1 MKMYN
6 YFLIGATAFSA
17 GIIDKNNDKYSIALA
32 EKGNVCGYEFSSAY
46 KTDGNTFGYACETI
60 GGQSFKDELIKR
72 GALNETGG
80 EYFPAVAPIISNRIN
95 RSGADCFF
103 MTNIVNIEF
112 TDNVYTITLTSFGG
126 QFQIQA
132 ERIIDTTFE
141 VTALEKSLNVY
152 TTNGIYK
159 HKVDID
165 NDDYSK
171 IRIEIYEKLKNTGE
185 QIILFASEFD
195 YGMPY
200 GNAVEAYD
208 AGYEFDITSVPQ
220 STVRD
225 RYKVDDGE
233 YDVIV
238 VGLGTAGAVSAL
250 VAAKY
255 GLKVLGIENLTCAG
269 GQGTAGG
276 VMSYYYGEKGGYY
289 TEIDKLAIELGK
301 SGAFVNQSQNIGSII
316 KTVALDMELVNI
328 TYKYHA
334 MSVEV
339 IKSDETTVTGIK
351 YVYGGKIHTAKAKYV
366 IDCTAEATVCIDA
379 GCEMIGGRKSDGRF
393 QPYSNVYY
401 NYTAEKNNLGYAYID
416 NGVVDQYDPYE
427 YGKAVLE
434 SSASYVH
441 LRDDYSDR
449 KYIGIVPLTGLREG
463 RHILGEQTVR
473 FAEYIDGNLP
483 DNVIAYSLT
492 NLDNHGKDSALEDR
506 DYQDWI
512 TVCNLWGY
520 SVGFPIPAGVLIP
533 KDFDGILTAGRSVSL
548 DHTAATGI
556 RMKDD
561 VQKTAEAAAL
571 IAVYSIKNNCKAKDV
586 PYNFIREELY
596 KTGCLKDGDEF
607 KIYMQGTNDLYHG
620 SNDIWKDSVEDVLVG
635 LDSDNPGYFIW
646 CARIMG
652 DKIKSQL
659 IEALNSD
666 NKRFRY
672 NAALALGLMDCA
684 ECEPVIL
691 EMITDKSGH
700 IDFSGRKYNIL
711 QAISAISIAGRLGL
725 GSASGVL
732 MCIIK
737 DKNYADDIPFT
748 PYDLIV
754 DRDDLYFQFISNA
767 VIALLRIGGKNTD
780 ILSAIDGF
788 KFETSM
794 MGTKGF
800 KLDVTPT
807 VVSMVKKYQ

>member
-1 MKMYN
+1 MKTYN

-17 GIIDKNNDKYSIALA
+17 GIIENNGGNYSIALA
-32 EKGNVCGYEFSSAY
+32 ERGNICGYEFSSAY
-46 KTDGNTFGYACETI
+46 KTDGNTFGYTCVTT
-60 GGQSFKDELIKR
+60 GGQLFKDELINRK
-72 GALNETGG
+72 ALNETAG
-80 EYFPAVAPIISNRIN
+80 EYFPAIAPIISNRIY
-95 RSGADCFF
+95 RSNADCFF

-112 TDNVYTITLTSFGG
+112 TGNMYTITLVSFGG

-141 VTALEKSLNVY
+141 VTACEKSLNVY
-152 TTNGIYK
+152 TTAGIYK
-159 HKVDID
+159 YKVDID
-165 NDDYSK
+165 NNDYSK
-171 IRIEIYEKLKNTGE
+171 IRTEIYDEFKKKPE

-195 YGMPY
+195 YDIPF
-200 GNAVEAYD
+200 GNVVEAYD

-220 STVRD
+220 STVRQ
-225 RYKVDDGE
+225 RYNVDDGE

-238 VGLGTAGAVSAL
+238 VGLGTAGAMSAL

-301 SGAFVNQSQNIGSII
+301 SGAFVNQSQNIGSVI
-316 KTVALDMELVNI
+316 KTVALDMELINI
-328 TYKYHA
+328 TYIYHA
-334 MSVEV
+334 MFAEI
-339 IKSDETTVTGIK
+339 IKSDDTTVTGIK
-351 YVYGGKIHTAKAKYV
+351 YVCGGLTHTAKAKYV
-366 IDCTAEATVCIDA
+366 IDCTAEAAVCIAA

-393 QPYSNVYY
+393 QPYSNVYH
-401 NYTAEKNNLGYAYID
+401 NYDSVKNHLGYAYID
-416 NGVVDQYDPYE
+416 NGVVNQYDSYE

-441 LRDDYSDR
+441 LRNDYSDR
-449 KYIGIVPLTGLREG
+449 KYLGIVPLTGLREG

-473 FAEYIDGNLP
+473 FAEYIDGNLL
-483 DNVIAYSLT
+483 DNVVAYSLT

-520 SVGFPIPAGVLIP
+520 SVGFPIPMGALIP

-548 DHTAATGI
+548 DHTVATGI

-561 VQKTAEAAAL
+561 VQKTAEAAAV
-571 IAVYSIKNNCKAKDV
+571 IAAYAIKNNRKAKAV
-586 PYNFIREELY
+586 PYSFVREELY

-620 SNDIWKDSVEDVLVG
+620 SKDIWKDSADDVLAG

-646 CARIMG
+646 CAKIMG
-652 DKIKSQL
+652 DEIKPQL
-659 IEALNSD
+659 IAAMTSD

-672 NAALALGLMDCA
+672 NSALALGLMNCA

-691 EMITDKSGH
+691 EMIADKSGH
-700 IDFSGRKYNIL
+700 IDFSGRKYNTL
-711 QAISAISIAGRLGL
+711 QAVSAISIAGRLGL
-725 GSASGVL
+725 KSAADTL
-732 MCIIK
+732 INIIS

-767 VIALLRIGGKNTD
+767 VIALLEIGAENTD
-780 ILSAIDGF
+780 ITAAIDDF
-788 KFETSM
+788 RFETSM
-794 MGTKGF
+794 MGTHGF

-807 VVSMVKKYQ
+807 MMSMVKKYQ